1 MKKPNKIFRSEYF
14 SCRKAIPVM
23 LVFRLALLK
32 YLFQKVKYP
41 LFILSRHRG
50 GILSTYRMQKKLKM
64 NKFVRFNRHYYFSLT
79 VPHWPS
85 KAFDNMVAGGGLN
98 ITAAGTPAK
107 KQIDTVIL
115 GFSRKCSYKCGHCY
129 EHFNL
134 GETEI
139 IPVSVWRKVIS
150 QLQDSG
156 VSITVLSGGEPMMRY
171 DDLIEILMSADHSRS
186 DFHIHTSG
194 YGVTG
199 EKARALKMA
208 GLHAAGIGLDDCDP
222 ERNDTLRGFQ
232 GAYKQAVDAL
242 GCFREAGVFTYV
254 NMCPT
259 KEFINSG
266 RLIQYMELLRKL
278 NVGMVRWLEPRPCGG
293 FSGKDSEVIPDER
306 EKSFLRESYLRFNS
320 SAQYADYPSVS
331 YEAFYEDPEN
341 IGCMMAGNS
350 QLYIDSLGN
359 VQPCVFLPVSFGNI
373 LTGNFADIY
382 AKMKLAVPRPLKDIC
397 PAIMLDPAIKRR
409 RDISDDI
416 TISFEEISE
425 EFEVMYRKQPATH

>member
-1 MKKPNKIFRSEYF
+1 MKRPHKIYRSEYF

-23 LVFRLALLK
+23 LVFRLSLLK
-32 YLFQKVKYP
+32 YMFQKVKYP
-41 LFILSRHRG
+41 LFILSRRKG

-64 NKFVRFNRHYYFSLT
+64 NKFVSFNRHYYFSLT

-115 GFSRKCSYKCGHCY
+115 GFSRKCSYKCSHCY

-139 IPVSVWRKVIS
+139 IPVSAWRKVIS

-156 VSITVLSGGEPMMRY
+156 VSIIVLSGGEPMMRY
-171 DDLIEILMSADHSRS
+171 DDLIEILRSADHSRS

-199 EKARALKMA
+199 EKALALKIA

-222 ERNDTLRGFQ
+222 ERNDKLRGFQ

-242 GCFREAGVFTYV
+242 GFFREAGVFTYV

-266 RLIQYMELLRKL
+266 RLIQFMELLRKL

-293 FSGKDSEVIPDER
+293 FSGRDSEVIPDER
-306 EKSFLRESYLRFNS
+306 EKSILRESYFRFNS
-320 SAQYADYPSVS
+320 SPQYADYPSVS

-341 IGCMMAGNS
+341 LGCMMAGNS

-359 VQPCVFLPVSFGNI
+359 VQPCVFLQVSFGNI
-373 LTGNFADIY
+373 LKDDLSEILSYMRSAISGPLRTVCPSVILGNSIKSLRDRKGDIVVHY
-382 AKMKLAVPRPLKDIC
+382 HEL
-397 PAIMLDPAIKRR
+397 
-409 RDISDDI
+409 
-416 TISFEEISE
+416 TE
-425 EFEVMYRKQPATH
+425 EFEAIAVRRANL